1 VAVRTEKG
9 RKLHQKG
16 RTLHASGGDGGGED
30 AYAATLAAAL
40 RSELGGMRAAAKT
53 LMRWTGA
60 GERTAKAW
68 LAGISGPSGDHLI
81 SLLRHSD
88 AVFATVLRMS
98 GRAARSGRDDL
109 ALARRHLLD
118 ALAAIDKAT
127 GSPDEPLGS

>member
-1 VAVRTEKG
+1 MRTEKG
-9 RKLHQKG
+9 RKLHRKG
-16 RTLHASGGDGGGED
+16 RTLHASGGDGGGGD
-30 AYAATLAAAL
+30 AYAAALAAAL
-40 RSELGGMRAAAKT
+40 RRELGGIRAAAKT

-88 AVFATVLRMS
+88 AVFAAVLRLS
-98 GRAARSGRDDL
+98 GRATGSGRDDL

-118 ALAAIDKAT
+118 ALAAIDRVA
-127 GSPDEPLGS
+127 GDADETSGP

>member
-1 VAVRTEKG
+1 VAARTEKG

-16 RTLHASGGDGGGED
+16 RTMHASGGDGGGED

-60 GERTAKAW
+60 GERTAKTW
-68 LAGISGPSGDHLI
+68 LAGISGPSGEHLM

-88 AVFATVLRMS
+88 AVFAAVMWLS
-98 GRAARSGRDDL
+98 GRAASSGRDDL
-109 ALARRHLLD
+109 ARARRHLLD
-118 ALAAIDKAT
+118 ALAALDKAT
-127 GSPDEPLGS
+127 SSSDG

>member
-1 VAVRTEKG
+1 MGTEKG
-9 RKLHQKG
+9 RKLHRQG
-16 RTLHASGGDGGGED
+16 RTLHASGGDGGGGD

-40 RSELGGMRAAAKT
+40 RSELGGLRAAAKT

-68 LAGISGPSGDHLI
+68 LAGISGPRGDHLI

-88 AVFATVLRMS
+88 AVFSAVLQLS
-98 GRAARSGRDDL
+98 GRATSSGRDDL

-118 ALAAIDKAT
+118 ALAAIDKVT
-127 GSPDEPLGS
+127 GSPDGPPGP

>member
-1 VAVRTEKG
+1 MTVRTEKG

-16 RTLHASGGDGGGED
+16 RTLHASSGGGGGED
-30 AYAATLAAAL
+30 AYAAALAAAL

-68 LAGISGPSGDHLI
+68 LAGISGPSGEHLM

-88 AVFATVLRMS
+88 AVFATVLWLS

-109 ALARRHLLD
+109 ARARRHLLD
-118 ALAAIDKAT
+118 AVAAIDCVVGDA
-127 GSPDEPLGS
+127 DESSGP

>member
-1 VAVRTEKG
+1 MGTEKG
-9 RKLHQKG
+9 RKLHRKG
-16 RTLHASGGDGGGED
+16 GTLHASGGDGGGD
-30 AYAATLAAAL
+30 AYAAALAAAL

-88 AVFATVLRMS
+88 AAFAAVLRIS
-98 GRAARSGRDDL
+98 GRHTISGRDDL
-109 ALARRHLLD
+109 VVARRYLVD
-118 ALAAIDKAT
+118 ALAALDKAT
-127 GSPDEPLGS
+127 GSSDGPPGS

>member
-1 VAVRTEKG
+1 MGTEKG
-9 RKLHQKG
+9 RKLHRKG
-16 RTLHASGGDGGGED
+16 RTLHASGGDRGGGD
-30 AYAATLAAAL
+30 AYAAALAAAL

-81 SLLRHSD
+81 SLLRHSG
-88 AVFATVLRMS
+88 AVFSAVLHLS
-98 GRAARSGRDDL
+98 GRSARRGRDDL

-118 ALAAIDKAT
+118 ALDALDKAT
-127 GSPDEPLGS
+127 DGSGGSLGS

>member
-1 VAVRTEKG
+1 MLTEKG

-16 RTLHASGGDGGGED
+16 RTLHASSGGGGGED
-30 AYAATLAAAL
+30 AYAAALAAAL

-68 LAGISGPSGDHLI
+68 LAGSSGPNGDHLI

-88 AVFATVLRMS
+88 TVLATLLQMS
-98 GRAARSGRDDL
+98 GRAVGTGRDDL

-118 ALAAIDKAT
+118 ALAALDKAT
-127 GSPDEPLGS
+127 GSPDGPLGR

>member
-1 VAVRTEKG
+1 MRTEKG
-9 RKLHQKG
+9 RKLHRKG
-16 RTLHASGGDGGGED
+16 RTLHGSRGDGGGED
-30 AYAATLAAAL
+30 AYATALAAAL

-81 SLLRHSD
+81 SLLRRSD
-88 AVFATVLRMS
+88 AVFSAVLQLS
-98 GRAARSGRDDL
+98 GRATGSGRDDL

-118 ALAAIDKAT
+118 ALAAIDKVT
-127 GSPDEPLGS
+127 GSSDGPLGS

>member
-1 VAVRTEKG
+1 MRTEKG
-9 RKLHQKG
+9 RKLHRKG
-16 RTLHASGGDGGGED
+16 RTLHASGGDGGDGD

-40 RSELGGMRAAAKT
+40 RSELGGLRAAAKT

-60 GERTAKAW
+60 GERTVKAW

-88 AVFATVLRMS
+88 EVFAAVLRMS
-98 GRAARSGRDDL
+98 GRAAPSGRDDL
-109 ALARRHLLD
+109 VLARRHLLD

-127 GSPDEPLGS
+127 GRPDGSPGP